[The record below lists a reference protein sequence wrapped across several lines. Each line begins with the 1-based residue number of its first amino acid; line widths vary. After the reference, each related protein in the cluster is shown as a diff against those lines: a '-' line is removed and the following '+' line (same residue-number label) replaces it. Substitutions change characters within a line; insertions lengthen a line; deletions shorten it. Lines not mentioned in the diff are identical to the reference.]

1 MEKDLGKPKLERTE
15 TYTTKS
21 GLDVNVRQ
29 YEGAPLNGVFNIVEP
44 PQKITIAYD
53 VAGNAIEVDLQ
64 DIIDKKL
71 RPTPDFRPATDE
83 EIKTIEVKDDPPP
96 TPKTT
101 RSGKTYDC

>member
-15 TYTTKS
+15 THTTKN
-21 GLDVNVRQ
+21 GLDVCIRQ
-29 YEGAPLNGVFNIVEP
+29 YEGEPLNGVFSIVEP
-44 PQKITIAYD
+44 PPKITVAYD

-83 EIKTIEVKDDPPP
+83 EIKTIEVKG
-96 TPKTT
+96 TSEPKTT

>member
-15 TYTTKS
+15 TYTTPS
-21 GLDVNVRQ
+21 GLDVSVRSYQ
-29 YEGAPLNGVFNIVEP
+29 GEPLNGVFTIVEP
-44 PQKITIAYD
+44 PPKITIAYD

-71 RPTPDFRPATDE
+71 RPTPDFRPATEE
-83 EIKTIEVKDDPPP
+83 EIKTIEVKQESE
-96 TPKTT
+96 PKKT